1 MKSTFLSASF
11 LFKPKNIAILIGV
24 AMFFSCQPD
33 LETIETLTK
42 TDETPVESGYN
53 IKIVY
58 SSHSHIRM
66 ILEAPRMD
74 RFEGEEPYLE
84 LPEGV
89 SVVFYDSLENVNST
103 MSANYAI
110 SYEKKNLLEARN
122 DVVVVNELNEQLNTE
137 LLIWDQQKEI
147 IYSDK
152 FVKITTEDE
161 VLYGDGFEADERFS
175 QWVIKKPR
183 GTFSIDTAPPDTLP
197 SDEGDRLEEAPI
209 EQ

>member
-1 MKSTFLSASF
+1 
-11 LFKPKNIAILIGV
+11 
-24 AMFFSCQPD
+24 MFFSCQPD
-33 LETIETLTK
+33 LETIETLTREDK
-42 TDETPVESGYN
+42 TPVESGYN

-58 SSHSHIRM
+58 SSHSQIRM
-66 ILEAPRMD
+66 ILEAPRME
-74 RFEGEEPYLE
+74 RYEGEEPYLE

-110 SYEKKNLLEARN
+110 SYEHKELLEARN

-183 GTFSIDTAPPDTLP
+183 GTFSIDTAPPE
-197 SDEGDRLEEAPI
+197 EGIRQEEAIRQEETPGP
-209 EQ
+209 